1 MTTPGIPP
9 RDASA
14 PMRIAVLASGRGT
27 NLQALLDARAAGR
40 LPIEVVL
47 VAGDRAEAP
56 ALRRA
61 EAAGVPTVALDPKG
75 FPDRAAFDRRLF
87 EAVAEQAP
95 ALVVLAGFMRILSPA
110 VLAPWA
116 GRILN
121 IHPSLLP
128 KYPGLHTHARA
139 LAAGDTRH
147 GASVHF
153 VTADLDAGPTLA
165 QAEIPLHPGDTPD
178 AIARRLLGEEHRLL
192 VASVAL
198 VASGRVAL
206 DGGRVRLDGVAL
218 PAPLLLRPDGTL
230 AGA

>member
-61 EAAGVPTVALDPKG
+61 EAAGVPTVALD
-75 FPDRAAFDRRLF
+75 
-87 EAVAEQAP
+87 
-95 ALVVLAGFMRILSPA
+95 
-110 VLAPWA
+110 
-116 GRILN
+116 
-121 IHPSLLP
+121 
-128 KYPGLHTHARA
+128 
-139 LAAGDTRH
+139 
-147 GASVHF
+147 
-153 VTADLDAGPTLA
+153 
-165 QAEIPLHPGDTPD
+165 
-178 AIARRLLGEEHRLL
+178 
-192 VASVAL
+192 
-198 VASGRVAL
+198 
-206 DGGRVRLDGVAL
+206 GGRERLDGVAL